1 MKERL
6 RPTIVDFVIAAL
18 NPVLIM
24 ILLGSLL
31 FFLVE
36 VFYQGHYSG
45 RLHVV
50 LGLFVLGVVLVTRIA
65 IETDEARAFAFGAPL
80 AVVTYLALWR
90 FVEFGG
96 WLSPLSPVLNAVM
109 MGAIW
114 WVAWRLTWDAASWDR
129 REAVP
134 SKGIWDCARERLFR
148 YTKSPLEKSDPG
160 DHTADDLSKGTKHSY
175 GKSGPDI
182 FAIRER
188 KVPHAPGVWVLYLS
202 LAALPLFGLGELA
215 AGTSRFERRGWLLTL
230 LAFYLASGFGL
241 LLTTSFLNLR
251 TYLRSRRVEMPLEL
265 VGQWLLTGGLII
277 SIVLAAA
284 WLIPRPGRIKVG
296 FDITGWIISPRT
308 VSSPVAFRGE
318 PASES
323 RPGHPTTESQ
333 PTPGK
338 QEGSAL
344 HPASQTEGQTP
355 PTSPEVR
362 RTDSTRSPEIRKPEN
377 APHGK
382 TREAQL
388 HLQGDKPQSQSHS
401 ERSGGENLP
410 ASQKM
415 EEAEGEAEGAGH
427 SPKGYGS
434 FESPEPESSIESLG
448 AESSQEPSRSEWSQ
462 GSWGGEKNQQGTGGS
477 RVFFE
482 AAGSSQEPS
491 PARSRQTSGRES
503 PSGFSKSWGVNRA
516 VPPAQVTEWLSSA
529 FRVLLWILLAIGL
542 VLGLLV
548 AWKHRQ
554 VFSSWWV
561 QLQAFWKELWE
572 SLFGLKPD
580 RRGAET
586 RGEARVV
593 SRAEQFSD
601 FPNPFRLAQRSID
614 WETLVVY
621 TFRAAEAWAK
631 QYARPREP
639 HHTPQEFL
647 FRLGT
652 ELPEASS
659 LLRRLAEVYSTVVYG
674 PGLPVPRDQQW
685 LEALWQTLER
695 EALRRSAVGT
705 SV

>member
-1 MKERL
+1 MKQL
-6 RPTIVDFVIAAL
+6 LPPTIVDFVIAAL

-24 ILLGSLL
+24 ILLASLL

-134 SKGIWDCARERLFR
+134 SRGIWDYARERLFR
-148 YTKSPLEKSDPG
+148 YGKNPLEESSPPAHAGG
-160 DHTADDLSKGTKHSY
+160 DLVKGTKHSK
-175 GKSGPDI
+175 GKSDPHT
-182 FAIRER
+182 FAIREG

-230 LAFYLASGFGL
+230 LALYLASGFGL

-251 TYLRSRRVEMPLEL
+251 AYLRSRRVEMPLGL

-277 SIVLAAA
+277 LIVLAAA
-284 WLIPRPGRIKVG
+284 WLIPRPGSTKVA
-296 FDITGWIISPRT
+296 FNITGWIISPRT
-308 VSSPVAFRGE
+308 VSSAVAFRGE
-318 PASES
+318 SASES

-333 PTPGK
+333 PTLG
-338 QEGSAL
+338 QQAASGVHS
-344 HPASQTEGQTP
+344 ASQTQGRNP
-355 PTSPEVR
+355 RTSPEVR
-362 RTDSTRSPEIRKPEN
+362 GMDATRSGEIRKPGN
-377 APHGK
+377 ASDGK
-382 TREAQL
+382 TSEAQGNL
-388 HLQGDKPQSQSHS
+388 EGDKPQSESHS

-415 EEAEGEAEGAGH
+415 EEAEGKAEGAGENPEAH
-427 SPKGYGS
+427 EG
-434 FESPEPESSIESLG
+434 FESP
-448 AESSQEPSRSEWSQ
+448 ATDSSQEPSRVEWSQ
-462 GSWGGEKNQQGTGGS
+462 GSQVGDDNRRGTGG
-477 RVFFE
+477 RRTFFE
-482 AAGSSQEPS
+482 AAGSGQEPS
-491 PARSRQTSGRES
+491 QARSREISARES
-503 PSGFSKSWGVNRA
+503 RGGLSRSWGVNRA
-516 VPPAQVTEWLSSA
+516 VPSTQVTQWLSSA
-529 FRVLLWILLAIGL
+529 VRVLLWILLGVGL

-548 AWKHRQ
+548 AWKHRK
-554 VFSSWWV
+554 VFSSWWFR
-561 QLQAFWKELWE
+561 LQAFWKELWE
-572 SLFGLKPD
+572 SLFGLRLD
-580 RRGAET
+580 TRGAET
-586 RGEARVV
+586 GGEPRVV
-593 SRAEQFSD
+593 SRPEQFSD
-601 FPNPFRLAQRSID
+601 FPNPFRSAQRGSMD
-614 WETLVVY
+614 WEALVVY
-621 TFRAAEAWAK
+621 TFRAVEAWAK
-631 QYARPREP
+631 QYARAREP

-647 FRLGT
+647 LRLGT
-652 ELPEASS
+652 ELPEANS

-674 PGLPVPRDQQW
+674 PGLPVARDRQW
-685 LEALWQTLER
+685 LEALWQTMER
-695 EALRRSAVGT
+695 EAVRRSAVGT

>member
-6 RPTIVDFVIAAL
+6 PPTIVDFVIAGL
-18 NPVLIM
+18 NPILIM
-24 ILLGSLL
+24 ILLASLL

-65 IETDEARAFAFGAPL
+65 IESDEARAFAFGAPL

-109 MGAIW
+109 MAATW
-114 WVAWRLTWDAASWDR
+114 WAAWRLTWDAASWDR

-134 SKGIWDCARERLFR
+134 SKGIWDYARERLFR
-148 YTKSPLEKSDPG
+148 YRKSSLDKSRPG
-160 DHTADDLSKGTKHSY
+160 DRTAGDLNKGAKHSN
-175 GKSGPDI
+175 GKSSPET

-230 LAFYLASGFGL
+230 LASYLASGFGL

-284 WLIPRPGRIKVG
+284 WLIPRPGKTKVG
-296 FDITGWIISPRT
+296 FNISGWIISPRT

-318 PASES
+318 SASES
-323 RPGHPTTESQ
+323 RPGHPSTESQ
-333 PTPGK
+333 PPPGK

-344 HPASQTEGQTP
+344 QSASQTEGQSP
-355 PTSPEVR
+355 PTSREVR
-362 RTDSTRSPEIRKPEN
+362 GTDSTRTREIRKPGST
-377 APHGK
+377 PDGK
-382 TREAQL
+382 TGEAQL
-388 HLQGDKPQSQSHS
+388 HLEGDTPQSESHS
-401 ERSGGENLP
+401 ERSAGENLP

-415 EEAEGEAEGAGH
+415 EEVEGETEGAGQT
-427 SPKGYGS
+427 PKGYGG
-434 FESPEPESSIESLG
+434 FESPEPESSR
-448 AESSQEPSRSEWSQ
+448 EPSRGEESQ
-462 GSWGGEKNQQGTGGS
+462 GSRGGEKNQQGTGGS

-491 PARSRQTSGRES
+491 QARSREISGRES
-503 PSGFSKSWGVNRA
+503 RGGVFKSWGVNRP
-516 VPPAQVTEWLSSA
+516 VPPAQVSQWLGSA
-529 FRVLLWILLAIGL
+529 VRVLLWILLGVGVIL
-542 VLGLLV
+542 CLLV

-554 VFSSWWV
+554 VFSSWWF
-561 QLQAFWKELWE
+561 QLQSFWKELWE
-572 SLFGLKPD
+572 SLFGLKLEKTGAVTGEEP
-580 RRGAET
+580 RGVT
-586 RGEARVV
+586 
-593 SRAEQFSD
+593 RAEQFSD
-601 FPNPFRLAQRSID
+601 FPNPFRLARRGNME
-614 WETLVVY
+614 WEALVVY
-621 TFRAAEAWAK
+621 TFRATEAWAR
-631 QYARPREP
+631 QYARAREP
-639 HHTPQEFL
+639 HHTAQEFL
-647 FRLGT
+647 VRLGT

-674 PGLPVPRDQQW
+674 PGLPVPNDRQW